1 MPDKGNV
8 RPRSAAAPLRRELPL
23 TAVTTTP
30 PLNLSHVFADRPL
43 AAGPQPMRFSVH
55 GHAVEIRCDDP
66 ALAAVAAAV
75 RQQFAP
81 FTVADFPPGF
91 APVTGTVEPFDA
103 AIVQRHLSTAAVRF
117 GTTAGPMAEIFHDP
131 TDAER
136 FWLIDDR
143 WGIAELNLLRGRWR
157 AWVLPRPAADATAVA
172 ESAVMW
178 PVAQLM
184 RGKGLHLLP
193 AVSVAR
199 DGWAALIV
207 APFGIEPEL
216 SVLLDAGYAVIGQR
230 WTAVREED
238 GRVALL
244 HLPGWVER
252 QWAPRLRYLGTDD
265 AAGTG
270 GRVDLT
276 AGRPLAFL
284 NHAFC
289 SVVLVAEPGRRAAAH
304 LRDLPTAAASNMLRR
319 SWPLVDLQP
328 DRKAVQLSRHLPRRC
343 RCAEL
348 QLSREP
354 IDLLRLLDGVRP
366 RQAAPAAR
374 QYPVL
379 SAA

>member
-1 MPDKGNV
+1 M
-8 RPRSAAAPLRRELPL
+8 
-23 TAVTTTP
+23 TAVSSP
-30 PLNLSHVFADRPL
+30 FNPSHVFADRPL
-43 AAGPQPMRFSVH
+43 AAGPVPLRYAIH
-55 GHAVEIRCDDP
+55 GLALEVRCDDP
-66 ALAAVAAAV
+66 SLAPLAEAI
-75 RQQFAP
+75 RQQFEP
-81 FTVADFPPGF
+81 FAVAGFPPGF
-91 APVTGTVEPFDA
+91 APITGTVEPFDA

-117 GTTAGPMAEIFHDP
+117 GTTAGPTAELFHDP
-131 TDAER
+131 TDGER
-136 FWLIDDR
+136 FWLVDDR

-157 AWVLPRPAADATAVA
+157 AWVLPRPAVDATVVA

-216 SVLLDAGYAVIGQR
+216 AVLLDAGYTVIGQR
-230 WTAVREED
+230 WTAVREEE

-252 QWAPRLRYLGTDD
+252 QWAPRLRHLGTECPTSD
-265 AAGTG
+265 AG

-276 AGRPLAFL
+276 AGRPLSFL

-289 SVVLVAEPGRRAAAH
+289 SAVLVAEPGRRPAAH

-328 DRKAVQLSRHLPRRC
+328 ERKAIQLSRQLPRRC

-374 QYPVL
+374 QYPTL
-379 SAA
+379 AAA

>member
-1 MPDKGNV
+1 MTVVP
-8 RPRSAAAPLRRELPL
+8 S
-23 TAVTTTP
+23 
-30 PLNLSHVFADRPL
+30 PLNLSHLFADRPP
-43 AAGPQPMRFSVH
+43 AAVPGPMRFSVH
-55 GHAVEIRCDDP
+55 GLALEIRCDDP
-66 ALAAVAAAV
+66 SLAGLAEAV
-75 RQQFAP
+75 RRQFEP
-81 FTVADFPPGF
+81 FAVADFPPGF

-103 AIVQRHLSTAAVRF
+103 AGVQRHLSTAAVRF
-117 GTTAGPMAEIFHDP
+117 GTTAGPTAELFHDP
-131 TDAER
+131 TDGER

-157 AWVLPRPAADATAVA
+157 AWVLPRPSIDATAVA
-172 ESAVMW
+172 ESAVLW
-178 PVAQLM
+178 PVAQLL

-199 DGWAALIV
+199 DGWAALVV

-216 SVLLDAGYAVIGQR
+216 SVLIDAGYGVIGQR

-244 HLPGWVER
+244 HMPGWVER
-252 QWAPRLRYLGTDD
+252 QCAPRLRHLTPEAHD
-265 AAGTG
+265 
-270 GRVDLT
+270 T
-276 AGRPLAFL
+276 AGRYDLTDSRPLSRL

-289 SVVLVAEPGRRAAAH
+289 SAVLVAEPGRRPAAH
-304 LRDLPTAAASNMLRR
+304 LRDLPTAAAANMLRR

-328 DRKAVQLSRHLPRRC
+328 ERKAVQLSRRLPRLS

-366 RQAAPAAR
+366 RSVVTVPLAMDRRFPI
-374 QYPVL
+374 L